1 MVVPCSYYNISIASR
16 AKGSSSVASAAYQ
29 SGERLFD
36 ERTEHQISYE
46 NKEGICHTEIML
58 PDHAPETFHDRNIL
72 WNSVESVEKQY
83 NSQLARKIIAALPR
97 EIPLEDQVQLVR
109 EYCQENF
116 VSKGMCVDFA
126 IHDSVDGNPHVHIML
141 TLRPLDESG
150 HWMPKSRKVYDLDED
165 GNKILLP
172 SGYYASHKE
181 KTTDWDEQSNAEKW
195 RHSWEEH
202 TNKYL
207 EKNGCISR
215 LDMRSYERQ
224 GVDKIPQIHMGPAVY
239 QMEKRGIHTFI
250 GDINRSIQKMN
261 DQIEQIQKAIEK
273 LRTRVAELKSYLSEV
288 MDSIRSRISEE
299 PLPITIEGLLHLYL
313 KDQRGQTNRV
323 PEDQSAVMHSLE
335 YMKKHNIRYV
345 PEIHMALDKA
355 EYRINLICRDLSLN
369 QGRINEIVSYFRHRD
384 TVKENKDIYRQYQ
397 TQFFK
402 TAREK
407 FYRSHK
413 KEIDAYRRSHKALDA
428 LKRGSADNRIPWKDL
443 KEEYDQLVSE
453 NKELKL
459 ELSKIKKHVAELESA
474 LKYIGKVRE
483 NHPPKDIAETIV
495 VHRTRE
501 KNITRKIDLER

>member
-1 MVVPCSYYNISIASR
+1 M
-16 AKGSSSVASAAYQ
+16 
-29 SGERLFD
+29 
-36 ERTEHQISYE
+36 
-46 NKEGICHTEIML
+46 
-58 PDHAPETFHDRNIL
+58 
-72 WNSVESVEKQY
+72 
-83 NSQLARKIIAALPR
+83 
-97 EIPLEDQVQLVR
+97 
-109 EYCQENF
+109 
-116 VSKGMCVDFA
+116 
-126 IHDSVDGNPHVHIML
+126 
-141 TLRPLDESG
+141 
-150 HWMPKSRKVYDLDED
+150 
-165 GNKILLP
+165 
-172 SGYYASHKE
+172 
-181 KTTDWDEQSNAEKW
+181 
-195 RHSWEEH
+195 
-202 TNKYL
+202 
-207 EKNGCISR
+207 
-215 LDMRSYERQ
+215 
-224 GVDKIPQIHMGPAVY
+224 
-239 QMEKRGIHTFI
+239 
-250 GDINRSIQKMN
+250 
-261 DQIEQIQKAIEK
+261 
-273 LRTRVAELKSYLSEV
+273 RTRVAELKSYLSEV
-288 MDSIRSRISEE
+288 LDSIRSRISEE

-474 LKYIGKVRE
+474 LKYIKTCSFIPIKFER
-483 NHPPKDIAETIV
+483 
-495 VHRTRE
+495 
-501 KNITRKIDLER
+501 ITRPKMLQIPSLFIAHARKTSHEKST